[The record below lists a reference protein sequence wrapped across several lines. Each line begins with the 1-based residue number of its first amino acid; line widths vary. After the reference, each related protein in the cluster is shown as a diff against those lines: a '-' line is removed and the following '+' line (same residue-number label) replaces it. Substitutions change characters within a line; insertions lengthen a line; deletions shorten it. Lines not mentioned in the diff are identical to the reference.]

1 MTNKLLLIVI
11 VSLISCAELYTDR
24 SHYDAMTHDD
34 EPIFQAG
41 RDFPIMVGDSGRVG
55 RTKEEIQSRT
65 PASKKVQK
73 NWINE
78 DSIKQEL
85 LEKERRLTEVEFKEY
100 NKHNTYFAST
110 SEKIYYLDLPPPR
123 KKLYLK
129 KKVEEYNSMVN
140 REKERRRTVMSLL
153 RGHTNQRKGL
163 YVGMDKQAV
172 IRSWGKP
179 YRIEVAGNP
188 KNQNERWIFN
198 KGNSRID
205 YVYFE
210 SGIVQGWEIE

>member
-1 MTNKLLLIVI
+1 
-11 VSLISCAELYTDR
+11 
-24 SHYDAMTHDD
+24 
-34 EPIFQAG
+34 
-41 RDFPIMVGDSGRVG
+41 
-55 RTKEEIQSRT
+55 
-65 PASKKVQK
+65 
-73 NWINE
+73 
-78 DSIKQEL
+78 
-85 LEKERRLTEVEFKEY
+85 
-100 NKHNTYFAST
+100 
-110 SEKIYYLDLPPPR
+110 
-123 KKLYLK
+123 
-129 KKVEEYNSMVN
+129 MVN